1 MQERVRICDIAEELG
16 LSTATVSN
24 VIHGKTNKVSDE
36 TVQRVTALLEK
47 RQYIP
52 SMAGILLAQ
61 NSSGII
67 GVFVNDHPKYAGH
80 TLRDGFIA
88 ASLDALSTEIEA
100 GGQFMMVKKAQCAG
114 EVVRFASMWNMDG
127 IVMIGQ
133 LGETCV
139 AGVGLAG
146 KFASMYSV
154 VIAAVGAAAGI
165 MISQYLGQKNSAEVR
180 RSFFRNLLLGLGVA
194 ALFTAVC
201 ALLPGPV
208 MRIYTKDDRTQQAA
222 AEYLTLISGMFLP
235 KAGSTLLSIA
245 FRCAEKPGLPL
256 YAGIVSA
263 VLNTGLNE
271 LLIFGRLGLPAMG
284 AAGAAIA
291 TVIAQCVNFLL
302 LLLASKQLAFLR
314 AKEVPHKAERLHWS
328 RYLSVL
334 LPLLFC
340 EASWSLGENVYAA
353 IYGRMGT
360 AESAAMTLTAPI
372 QGLVIGALCGLSQ
385 AAGVIVGKRL
395 GGEDYDEAYQ
405 AAKRLMVYGA
415 VGAAVLCTV
424 VLLTSGTY
432 VEIYRVSPTVKLMTR
447 QILSVYAMA
456 APFKVLNM
464 ILGGGILRSGGRTAY
479 VMGIDMLGTWAF
491 GVPLGLLGAFVWRLP
506 IAYVYLLLSLEEC
519 VRFAISMAVFR
530 RKRWMRRLDG

>member
-52 SMAGILLAQ
+52 SMAGILLAR

-67 GVFVNDHPKYAGH
+67 GVFVNDHPKYEGH
-80 TLRDGFIA
+80 TLRDGF
-88 ASLDALSTEIEA
+88 
-100 GGQFMMVKKAQCAG
+100 
-114 EVVRFASMWNMDG
+114 
-127 IVMIGQ
+127 
-133 LGETCV
+133 
-139 AGVGLAG
+139 LA
-146 KFASMYSV
+146 
-154 VIAAVGAAAGI
+154 
-165 MISQYLGQKNSAEVR
+165 
-180 RSFFRNLLLGLGVA
+180 
-194 ALFTAVC
+194 
-201 ALLPGPV
+201 
-208 MRIYTKDDRTQQAA
+208 
-222 AEYLTLISGMFLP
+222 
-235 KAGSTLLSIA
+235 
-245 FRCAEKPGLPL
+245 
-256 YAGIVSA
+256 
-263 VLNTGLNE
+263 
-271 LLIFGRLGLPAMG
+271 
-284 AAGAAIA
+284 
-291 TVIAQCVNFLL
+291 
-302 LLLASKQLAFLR
+302 
-314 AKEVPHKAERLHWS
+314 
-328 RYLSVL
+328 SVL
-334 LPLLFC
+334 LPLFVC
-340 EASWSLGENVYAA
+340 EASWSLGENVCAA

-360 AESAAMTLTAPI
+360 EQSAAMTLTAPI
-372 QGLVIGALCGLSQ
+372 QGLAIGALCGLSQ

-395 GGEDYDEAYQ
+395 GGEDYDGAYW

-415 VGAAVLCTV
+415 VGASVLCAV
-424 VLLTSGTY
+424 VLLTSGAY
-432 VEIYRVSPTVKLMTR
+432 VEIYQVSRTVKRLTR
-447 QILSVYAMA
+447 QILFVYALA

>member
-133 LGETCV
+133 LGEACV

-180 RSFFRNLLLGLGVA
+180 RSFFRNLLLGLGAA

-201 ALLPGPV
+201 ALFPGPV
-208 MRIYTKDDRTQQAA
+208 MRIYAKDDRTQQAA
-222 AEYLTLISGMFLP
+222 AEYLTLISGTFLP
-235 KAGSTLLSIA
+235 KAGSTLLSTA

-271 LLIFGRLGLPAMG
+271 ILIFGRLGLPAMG
-284 AAGAAIA
+284 AVGAAIA

-314 AKEVPHKAERLHWS
+314 AREAPREAERLQWS

-385 AAGVIVGKRL
+385 AAGVIVGKQL
-395 GGEDYDEAYQ
+395 GGEDYDGAYQ

-415 VGAAVLCTV
+415 VGAAMLSVLV
-424 VLLTSGTY
+424 VLTSKAY
-432 VEIYRVSPTVKLMTR
+432 VEIYQVDHAVKLLTR
-447 QILSVYAMA
+447 QILFVYALA

-519 VRFAISMAVFR
+519 VRFAVSMAVFR

>member
-47 RQYIP
+47 RRYIP
-52 SMAGILLAQ
+52 SMAGILLAR

-80 TLRDGFIA
+80 TLRDGFL
-88 ASLDALSTEIEA
+88 AS
-100 GGQFMMVKKAQCAG
+100 
-114 EVVRFASMWNMDG
+114 
-127 IVMIGQ
+127 
-133 LGETCV
+133 
-139 AGVGLAG
+139 
-146 KFASMYSV
+146 
-154 VIAAVGAAAGI
+154 
-165 MISQYLGQKNSAEVR
+165 
-180 RSFFRNLLLGLGVA
+180 
-194 ALFTAVC
+194 
-201 ALLPGPV
+201 ALLP
-208 MRIYTKDDRTQQAA
+208 
-222 AEYLTLISGMFLP
+222 
-235 KAGSTLLSIA
+235 
-245 FRCAEKPGLPL
+245 
-256 YAGIVSA
+256 
-263 VLNTGLNE
+263 
-271 LLIFGRLGLPAMG
+271 
-284 AAGAAIA
+284 
-291 TVIAQCVNFLL
+291 
-302 LLLASKQLAFLR
+302 
-314 AKEVPHKAERLHWS
+314 
-328 RYLSVL
+328 
-334 LPLLFC
+334 LFVC

-395 GGEDYDEAYQ
+395 GGEDYDEAYH

-424 VLLTSGTY
+424 VLLTSGAY

-506 IAYVYLLLSLEEC
+506 IASVYLLLSLEEC

>member
-52 SMAGILLAQ
+52 SMAGILLAR

-67 GVFVNDHPKYAGH
+67 GVFVNDHPKYEGH
-80 TLRDGFIA
+80 TLRDGF
-88 ASLDALSTEIEA
+88 
-100 GGQFMMVKKAQCAG
+100 
-114 EVVRFASMWNMDG
+114 
-127 IVMIGQ
+127 
-133 LGETCV
+133 
-139 AGVGLAG
+139 LA
-146 KFASMYSV
+146 
-154 VIAAVGAAAGI
+154 
-165 MISQYLGQKNSAEVR
+165 
-180 RSFFRNLLLGLGVA
+180 
-194 ALFTAVC
+194 
-201 ALLPGPV
+201 
-208 MRIYTKDDRTQQAA
+208 
-222 AEYLTLISGMFLP
+222 
-235 KAGSTLLSIA
+235 
-245 FRCAEKPGLPL
+245 
-256 YAGIVSA
+256 
-263 VLNTGLNE
+263 
-271 LLIFGRLGLPAMG
+271 
-284 AAGAAIA
+284 
-291 TVIAQCVNFLL
+291 
-302 LLLASKQLAFLR
+302 
-314 AKEVPHKAERLHWS
+314 
-328 RYLSVL
+328 SVL
-334 LPLLFC
+334 LPLFVC

-395 GGEDYDEAYQ
+395 GGEDYDEAYH

-424 VLLTSGTY
+424 VLLTSGAY

-519 VRFAISMAVFR
+519 VRFAIFMAVFR